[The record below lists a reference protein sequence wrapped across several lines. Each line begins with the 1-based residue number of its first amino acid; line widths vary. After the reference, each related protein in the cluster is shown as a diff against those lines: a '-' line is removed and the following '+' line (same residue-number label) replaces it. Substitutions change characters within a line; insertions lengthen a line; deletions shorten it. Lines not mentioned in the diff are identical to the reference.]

1 MTWWACLGDLACTA
15 ARRKSLP
22 PRWPHYCSRRLC
34 RFHTLHFI
42 TASIIN
48 KADPEKNNSHWEQI
62 ICNQV
67 QMMGILTE
75 SALKR
80 WAKQKY
86 RHEPERGMSVL
97 KTDYLLRRFVQDRT
111 CSQNPGKLFTSGHEG
126 KIPGVQVR
134 ARCLDL
140 QKTYQNT
147 RGTF

>member
-1 MTWWACLGDLACTA
+1 MTWWARLGDLACTA

-22 PRWPHYCSRRLC
+22 PRWTHYCSRRLC

-80 WAKQKY
+80 WAKQFEGWNIGMNQKGEWVFWRQTISSVGLSRTKPALKIQGSCSPLVMKERFLVY
-86 RHEPERGMSVL
+86 RWEP
-97 KTDYLLRRFVQDRT
+97 D
-111 CSQNPGKLFTSGHEG
+111 
-126 KIPGVQVR
+126 
-134 ARCLDL
+134 A
-140 QKTYQNT
+140 
-147 RGTF
+147 